1 MCLLHKTTPE
11 NIFLLQIVNEQK
23 GENYSHILNER
34 YGLKRLYISTRYY
47 VSSEQIEQ
55 SCATREY
62 PLLVERTQRS
72 ISLIRGLKSYAT
84 VIVSILI
91 RYEWGI

>member
-1 MCLLHKTTPE
+1 M
-11 NIFLLQIVNEQK
+11 VNEQR
-23 GENYSHILNER
+23 GENCSHILNER
-34 YGLKRLYISTRYY
+34 CGLKRSYIFTRYY
-47 VSSEQIEQ
+47 VSSKQIEQ

-62 PLLVERTQRS
+62 PLLVERTPRS

-91 RYEWGI
+91 RYEWAI